1 MPNASRSIDEID
13 RQLVHALQIAPR
25 SSWATLGEI
34 IGRSPAVAAQRWQ
47 RLETQ
52 RLAWL
57 VAYESLGTHTRM
69 AFVTVT
75 IDVGQRDA
83 VIAALSDEPRVM
95 SLSEGSRASLLH
107 VVVATGS
114 LEQLVG
120 HVLDSITC
128 IPGVRDVHARIVARL
143 LAEGASWRL
152 DALDASQRALA
163 IESAERHAAGAW
175 KQSSGPSFDDDSRA
189 LAQAFIR
196 DPRARIARLAEE
208 LGRHEA
214 TVRRQLS
221 ALLNS
226 GAITI
231 RCEIAFDLS
240 GWPIERSWFLRVPDG
255 GIAALTAVAREYRG
269 LRLVALT
276 VGDANIVI
284 TAFSRTL
291 EESVAFETQLLGSS
305 VGVSITESV
314 LHLRTWKRMY
324 RSMGKI
330 GRSVWAIQSE
340 SGVDPDPGEG
350 VGAPVGPDSTGPT
363 A

>member
-1 MPNASRSIDEID
+1 MSNTSRTVDEID
-13 RQLVHALQIAPR
+13 RQLVHAMQIAPR

-47 RLETQ
+47 RMETQ

-69 AFVTVT
+69 AFVAVT

-83 VIAALSDEPRVM
+83 VIAALSAEPQVM
-95 SLSEGSRASLLH
+95 SLSEGGRASLLH
-107 VVVATGS
+107 VVVATES
-114 LEQLVG
+114 LERLVS

-128 IPGVRDVHARIVARL
+128 IPGVRDVHARIMARL

-152 DALDASQRALA
+152 DALDAQQRELALA
-163 IESAERHAAGAW
+163 SAEQHAPGAW
-175 KQSSGPSFDDDSRA
+175 KQASGPSFDEDSRA
-189 LAQAFIR
+189 LAHAFIR
-196 DPRARIARLAEE
+196 DPRARISRLAEE

-231 RCEIAFDLS
+231 RCEMAFDLS
-240 GWPIERSWFLRVPDG
+240 GWPIERSWFLRVPDA

-291 EESVAFETQLLGSS
+291 EESVAFEAQLLGSS
-305 VGVSITESV
+305 AGVSVTESV

-324 RSMGKI
+324 RSMGRV
-330 GRSVWAIQSE
+330 GRSVWAIESE
-340 SGVDPDPGEG
+340 AGADPELR
-350 VGAPVGPDSTGPT
+350 
-363 A
+363 